1 MAREGL
7 RTLVFGKKDLSEAD
21 YERFKNRYAEA
32 RTAITDRDSKVQSVV
47 ESLENGLEL
56 IGLTGVEDKLQ
67 EDVRPTLEML
77 RNAGIKYSSRKVS
90 NDVTADF
97 FFFSSGSGCLLATK
111 SKRLLVLLSA
121 LSLSPKLNRF
131 SNSLFGALRKQD
143 KSLQTSAVKKNVCW
157 SSMDLHCNS
166 A

>member
-32 RTAITDRDSKVQSVV
+32 RTAITDRDGKVQSVV
-47 ESLENGLEL
+47 ETLENGLEL

-77 RNAGIKYSSRKVS
+77 RNAGIKFVFVRISS
-90 NDVTADF
+90 NI
-97 FFFSSGSGCLLATK
+97 
-111 SKRLLVLLSA
+111 
-121 LSLSPKLNRF
+121 
-131 SNSLFGALRKQD
+131 GAYRE
-143 KSLQTSAVKKNVCW
+143 LQGLDAYW
-157 SSMDLHCNS
+157 
-166 A
+166 